1 MVMYREAEVGIVRA
15 AVCQTNL
22 KPATLFIGFAF
33 IMIVRQWYGSSK
45 ENVLLI
51 RFRSHSMFC
60 DCRIM

>member
-33 IMIVRQWYGSSK
+33 IMIVRQWY
-45 ENVLLI
+45 VWLL
-51 RFRSHSMFC
+51 
-60 DCRIM
+60 